1 MKLERKTVYF
11 LDLYISGM
19 SPRSIQAVSNLKRLC
34 AERMQGLCKIKI
46 FDLYKNPTIAKKKNI
61 IAIPTLIKTRPLPER
76 RLIGN
81 LAATEQTLKGL
92 GLA

>member
-1 MKLERKTVYF
+1 MKLERKPVYF

-19 SPRSIQAVSNLKRLC
+19 STRSIQAVSNLERLC
-34 AERMQGLCKIKI
+34 AEQLQGLCKIKI
-46 FDLYKNPTIAKKKNI
+46 FDLYKNPAIAKKKNI
-61 IAIPTLIKTRPLPER
+61 IAVPTLIKTRPLPER

-81 LAATEQTLKGL
+81 LTAMDQTLKGL